1 MNGVPD
7 TSEKIN
13 TPKNSVNKH
22 ISQMRIDQKAQN
34 SAPQNIVSKKSFMLI
49 AMNNEGRVAS
59 AIG

>member
-34 SAPQNIVSKKSFMLI
+34 SAPKILFLKNLLC
-49 AMNNEGRVAS
+49 
-59 AIG
+59 